1 MTLVAVVVLAV
12 LLGGLY
18 LMVRPDLLDAI
29 DRAAARLW
37 DKLKS
42 RFKKEKPAGEK
53 LSKEEFREFL
63 QVFDA
68 VFKEPPLELPKT
80 ADHSS
85 TPATSTTT
93 ETAPETSP
101 GLQKGVT
108 PYGRDSY
115 AALGIEALKMDEPPR
130 IRELV
135 RKHKMKMKKGKKR
148 RKRTPKK

>member
-1 MTLVAVVVLAV
+1 MTLLAVVVLAV

-93 ETAPETSP
+93 EMAPEPNP
-101 GLQKGVT
+101 GPQKTGVT
-108 PYGRDSY
+108 PYGRESY

-130 IRELV
+130 IRELI
-135 RKHKMKMKKGKKR
+135 RKQKAKKGKKR
-148 RKRTPKK
+148 RKRASKK